1 MPKSEANKTLAEV
14 GLILGLSTQ
23 TILTDERNA
32 LSKIIN
38 SLLASEPLL
47 AAYNDDPISLSLAII
62 SELGITNT
70 LFEKVAGNT
79 LRRMIK

>member
-1 MPKSEANKTLAEV
+1 MPKSEAIKTLAEV
-14 GLILGLSTQ
+14 GTILGLSTQ

-32 LSKIIN
+32 LSTIIN

-47 AAYNDDPISLSLAII
+47 ASYNDDPIALSLAII

-70 LFEKVAGNT
+70 LFEKVAGNK
-79 LRRMIK
+79 LRSML